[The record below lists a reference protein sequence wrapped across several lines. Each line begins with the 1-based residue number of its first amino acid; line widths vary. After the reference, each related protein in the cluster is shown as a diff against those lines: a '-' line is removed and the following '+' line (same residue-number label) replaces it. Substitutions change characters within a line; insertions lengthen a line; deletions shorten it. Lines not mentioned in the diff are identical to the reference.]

1 MKVENVLVSEE
12 MASHVEQGGSRE
24 GEQPEGRKRELRLL
38 LPN

>member
-1 MKVENVLVSEE
+1 MFQRKWLPMQSRE
-12 MASHVEQGGSRE
+12 GGRE